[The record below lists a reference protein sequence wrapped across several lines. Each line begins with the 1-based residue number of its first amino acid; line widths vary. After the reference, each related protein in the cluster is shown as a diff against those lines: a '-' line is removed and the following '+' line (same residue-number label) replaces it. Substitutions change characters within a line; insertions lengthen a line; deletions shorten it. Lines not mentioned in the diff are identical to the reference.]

1 MSEKSNKLLGFLK
14 DLKNNKSAKE
24 SEEAA
29 KEVKDAIEKSQF
41 SKTKIGAAVILVLGV
56 VITVMEI
63 AFQVSELLG

>member
-24 SEEAA
+24 SEEAV
-29 KEVKDAIEKSQF
+29 KEVKDALEESKL
-41 SKTKIGAAVILVLGV
+41 SKTKVGAAIILVLGV
-56 VITVMEI
+56 VITVLEV